1 MKEVDAFNFA
11 NLKIFNDIKDN
22 LQEGTSQI
30 CDVFEDLLF
39 VWKSN
44 DGNLSV
50 VSWRAAQ
57 SKDVSAVKDQV
68 GSSHRSRCK
77 SSTITISLSRSW
89 FHLQI

>member
-1 MKEVDAFNFA
+1 MKEVDTFSFSSLN
-11 NLKIFNDIKDN
+11 IFKDIKDN

-44 DGNLSV
+44 EGNLSV

-57 SKDVSAVKDQV
+57 SKDVSAVKEQV
-68 GSSHRSRCK
+68 S
-77 SSTITISLSRSW
+77 
-89 FHLQI
+89 